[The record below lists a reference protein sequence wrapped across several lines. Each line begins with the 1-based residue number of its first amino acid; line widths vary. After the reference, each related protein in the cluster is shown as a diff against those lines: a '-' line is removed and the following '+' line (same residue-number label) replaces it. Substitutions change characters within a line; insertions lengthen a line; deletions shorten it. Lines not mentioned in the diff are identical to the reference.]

1 MLSAEYL
8 VVHGATCLALPSKM
22 GQKMKVAELTGSE
35 IIWTCYDNEGKKWF
49 EAEIDLMGFDVIKST
64 DEKMSKYLR
73 KIFKACCNNNSE
85 FLSHWKKYKVD
96 HFLEFPRDWGLGS
109 SSTLIRNMAL
119 WADVNPYHLY
129 FDVEQGSGY
138 DVACA
143 GSDGP
148 ILYTLGDGVID
159 LEEVDFNPS
168 FSENL
173 YFLIQGK
180 KADSAEAVKSVRSKA
195 PDKNL
200 IRKASELT
208 DKLLHLSSQ
217 SAFESWIDEHEALI
231 SSFTGLKKI
240 KDTLFPDFWGGIKSL
255 GAWGGDLALVSS
267 SRSAGETA
275 EYFKSKGFPD
285 LIAYNK
291 LIL

>member
-1 MLSAEYL
+1 M
-8 VVHGATCLALPSKM
+8 VQRM

-35 IIWTCYDNEGKKWF
+35 IIWTCYDDQGKKWF

-64 DEKMSKYLR
+64 DDKMSKYLR
-73 KIFKACCNNNSE
+73 KVFKACCNNNSE

-96 HFLEFPRDWGLGS
+96 HYLEFPRDWGLGS

-143 GSDGP
+143 GSEGP

-159 LEEVDFNPS
+159 LEEVEFAPG
-168 FSENL
+168 FSDKL
-173 YFLIQGK
+173 YFLVLGQ
-180 KADSAEAVKSVRSKA
+180 KADSAEAVKSIKNKT

-200 IRKASELT
+200 IRKASDLT
-208 DKLLHLSSQ
+208 AKLLQINSQ
-217 SAFESWIDEHEALI
+217 SGFDAWVEEHENLI
-231 SSFTGLKKI
+231 SSYTGLKKI
-240 KDTLFPDFWGGIKSL
+240 KESLFPDFWGSIKSL

-267 SRSAGETA
+267 SKSPEETA
-275 EYFKSKGFPD
+275 AYFQSKGFPQ
-285 LIAYNK
+285 LVAYNK